1 MEYIINITGFILK
14 GFSLTAKIYAST
26 LLFALP
32 LGVLAAIGKTSGPKW
47 LRSLLG
53 IYTWL
58 GRGTPLLLLLFI
70 MVFGL
75 PTIGIRLP
83 DFMAASIA
91 YVITYGAL
99 LTEIFRAG
107 IESIDKGQYE
117 AAQALG
123 MNYFQTMRRVI
134 IPQTIRR
141 VLPATSSEAI
151 NLVKDT
157 PLLAAIGMPDL
168 LRNAKQ
174 VFTRDY
180 NVSSFIVVFVLYLLL
195 SSLMVKFFS
204 RMEAKYS
211 IYE

>member
-1 MEYIINITGFILK
+1 MEYIISILPFILK
-14 GFSLTAKIYAST
+14 GFGLTAKIYAVT
-26 LLFALP
+26 LVFALP
-32 LGVLAAIGKTSGPKW
+32 LGVLCAIGKVSGPRY
-47 LRSLLG
+47 LRRILA
-53 IYTWL
+53 IYTWV
-58 GRGTPLLLLLFI
+58 GRGTPLLLLLFF

-75 PTIGIRLP
+75 PIVGIKMP
-83 DFMAASIA
+83 VFMAAAIA
-91 YVITYGAL
+91 YILNYGAL

-117 AAQALG
+117 AAQTLG
-123 MNYFQTMRRVI
+123 MTYFQTMTRII

-180 NVSSFIVVFVLYLLL
+180 DVSSFLVVFVLYLIL
-195 SSLMVKFFS
+195 SSLLVKFFG
-204 RMEAKYS
+204 RLEKKYS
-211 IYE
+211 IYD